1 MPETTFL
8 ITAFATLFVVIDPPG
23 LVPLFIALSRGMGPD
38 KRRAMARRA
47 CIIAACLLLVFGVAG
62 ETILEFIGIS
72 MPAFRIAG
80 GILLFLTALD
90 MLFERSTQRREGQ
103 QAEPDH
109 DPSVF
114 PLATPLIA
122 GPGAIASV
130 ILLVGQ
136 SGPGWTG
143 TFWVLSLMVLM
154 IAVTY
159 AFLLASPP
167 LERMLGRTGTIVIT
181 RLLGML
187 LAALSV
193 QFVIDGVRGTGLIG

>member
-1 MPETTFL
+1 MLENPFL

-23 LVPLFIALSRGMGPD
+23 LVPLFIALTTGMD
-38 KRRAMARRA
+38 TAHRRKLAQRA
-47 CIIAACLLLVFGVAG
+47 CIIAAVLLTLFGLFG
-62 ETILEFIGIS
+62 EQLLSFIGIS

-90 MLFERSTQRREGQ
+90 MLFERRTQRREGQ
-103 QAEPDH
+103 HPDPNH

-122 GPGAIASV
+122 GPGAIATM
-130 ILLVGQ
+130 ILLIGQ
-136 SGPGWTG
+136 AGEDWTLRLAVLG
-143 TFWVLSLMVLM
+143 LLYGMIFATFL
-154 IAVTY
+154 
-159 AFLLASPP
+159 FLLASAPF
-167 LERMLGRTGTIVIT
+167 ERLLGRTGTVVIT

>member
-1 MPETTFL
+1 MLENPFL

-23 LVPLFIALSRGMGPD
+23 LVPLFIALTTGMD
-38 KRRAMARRA
+38 TAHRRKLAQRA
-47 CIIAACLLLVFGVAG
+47 CIIAAVLLTLFGLFG
-62 ETILEFIGIS
+62 EQLLSFIGIS

-90 MLFERSTQRREGQ
+90 MLFERRTQRREGQ
-103 QAEPDH
+103 HPDPNH

-122 GPGAIASV
+122 GPGAIATM
-130 ILLVGQ
+130 ILLMGQ
-136 SGPGWTG
+136 AGEDWTLRLAVLG
-143 TFWVLSLMVLM
+143 LLYGMILATFL
-154 IAVTY
+154 
-159 AFLLASPP
+159 FLLASAP
-167 LERMLGRTGTIVIT
+167 LERLLGRTGTVVIT